1 MKPAKLYNIQMSRY
15 GRGSSDSVSETG
27 PHTIDE
33 LKQYFG
39 YTLEIGRSWNRKIKH
54 PSEIKT
60 IKQLM
65 TALEKSYEE
74 KEANCYAR
82 TSLTLIEC

>member
-1 MKPAKLYNIQMSRY
+1 MKSPKLYSIQMSRS
-15 GRGSSDSVSETG
+15 GRGSNNSVSETG
-27 PHTIDE
+27 PRTVDE

-39 YTLEIGRSWNRKIKH
+39 YTLEIGRSWNKKIKH
-54 PSEIKT
+54 PSDIKT

-74 KEANCYAR
+74 KEAACYSR
-82 TSLTLIEC
+82 TYLKLIEC

>member
-1 MKPAKLYNIQMSRY
+1 MKPAKLYNIQMSSF
-15 GRGSSDSVSETG
+15 GRGGSDRVSETG
-27 PHTIDE
+27 PRTIDE
-33 LKQYFG
+33 LKKYFG
-39 YTLEIGRSWNRKIKH
+39 YTLEIGRSWNQKIKH
-54 PSEIKT
+54 PADIKT

-74 KEANCYAR
+74 KEGACYSR